1 MTKHKYKKVEYKS
14 KGEYEIAKF
23 LDKHNI
29 EFEYEFPIAVID
41 QDKPKLWYPDFYL
54 KEYQVVVEYFGMYN
68 YNEGYKEAADHKKA
82 VFQKCGIQFVPI
94 YHITKN
100 WKEYLL
106 KTILTHQEIKV
117 KKINSVMD
125 KFKPEDPKFV
135 KRLKSF
141 LINK

>member
-1 MTKHKYKKVEYKS
+1 MFKKTQYKS
-14 KGEYEIAKF
+14 KGEHEIAKF
-23 LDKHNI
+23 LDSLKI

-41 QDKPKLWYPDFYL
+41 HEKPKLWYPDFYL

-68 YNEGYKEAADHKKA
+68 YNEGYKDAADHKKK

-100 WKEYLL
+100 WQEYLL
-106 KTILTHQEIKV
+106 KTVLAHQEMKV
-117 KKINSVMD
+117 KKINEVVEN
-125 KFKPEDPKFV
+125 FKPKDKKFI

-141 LINK
+141 LVNK